1 MKKNRYS
8 DTLNLPQTVF
18 PMRGDLARREP
29 EMLARWQETDLY
41 DRIRKASKGRPRF
54 VLHDGP
60 PYANGDLHMG
70 HAVNK
75 ILKDIVVRNKTMSGF
90 DSPYLPGWDC
100 HGLPIEHQVEKAGG
114 DRHDP
119 NPFRRQCREFAE
131 SQINLQRE
139 GFQRMGVLGEWKNPY
154 KTMHP
159 PTEAGIIRALAKIY
173 GQNLIVHRLKS
184 VLWCA
189 DCESALAEAEVEY
202 DNRTSQAV
210 DVAFPLTAIADG
222 YRRFGT
228 PDKALPISLVIWT
241 TTPWTL
247 PANRA
252 IAVHPQM
259 EYVLLQTDGHCHIIA
274 KDLHEEAA
282 ERWQLKN
289 ATVIATA
296 LGSALI
302 GLSYRHPFYDRE
314 SPLLGG
320 EHVTAEAGTGL
331 VHIAPGHGEE
341 DFELGVRHDLPLESP
356 VDKRGHF
363 LADLPLFGGQ
373 NIQTAVP
380 AIIDELKKRQVLLA
394 HQTYEHSYPLCW
406 RHKSPVFFRAT
417 WQWFLAM
424 DKAKATGNTLREEA
438 LRSVEETDFYPG
450 WGKNRLR
457 AMIATRP
464 DWCLSRQRFWNV
476 PIPFF
481 VHQQSGELH
490 PKTTELMEAV
500 ARRIE
505 KEGIEAWFESAK
517 EDWLPDDKEHE
528 KIADSLDVWFD
539 SGVTHQA
546 VLNWS
551 GGDDDSRPDMYL
563 EGSDQH
569 RGWFHSSLLTGA
581 AMFGRAPYRQ
591 ILTHGFVVAG
601 DGRKMSKS
609 EGNVISPKNLIDAY
623 GADLLR
629 LWVGSSDYSSEI
641 TLSDEIISRVI
652 ETYRR
657 LRNTLRFLLANTA
670 DYDPARQAQPAE
682 ALLEIDRYQLAITE
696 DLRQSVAELYGR
708 HDYHTLIH
716 RLHHFCSQDLGG
728 FYLDILKDRLYTC
741 PVDSPARRSA
751 QQILWHTADT
761 LIKLLS
767 PILCFTADEAW
778 RAFTGDDKES
788 PMLHTWTAPLP
799 QPADAGDLRD
809 KWTAIRHHRHEVMV
823 AIEQART
830 AEHIRSS
837 LEAELHIPPPAD
849 KTVAN
854 ALLSLGEELRHIYI
868 VSSAIVD
875 EKAAHITVHK
885 SAAHKCER
893 CWHCEPS
900 VDNDGLCGRCH
911 KALTGAVERQFV

>member
-114 DRHDP
+114 DRYDYDP

-296 LGSALI
+296 LGSAPNWPSPTAI
-302 GLSYRHPFYDRE
+302 PSTTANPRYWAANMSPPKPAPAWYTSPPGTAKKTSNWESGTTPARIPGRQTRSLSRRPTPIRRTKHPNRR
-314 SPLLGG
+314 
-320 EHVTAEAGTGL
+320 
-331 VHIAPGHGEE
+331 PGH
-341 DFELGVRHDLPLESP
+341 H
-356 VDKRGHF
+356 
-363 LADLPLFGGQ
+363 
-373 NIQTAVP
+373 
-380 AIIDELKKRQVLLA
+380 
-394 HQTYEHSYPLCW
+394 
-406 RHKSPVFFRAT
+406 
-417 WQWFLAM
+417 
-424 DKAKATGNTLREEA
+424 
-438 LRSVEETDFYPG
+438 
-450 WGKNRLR
+450 
-457 AMIATRP
+457 
-464 DWCLSRQRFWNV
+464 
-476 PIPFF
+476 
-481 VHQQSGELH
+481 
-490 PKTTELMEAV
+490 
-500 ARRIE
+500 
-505 KEGIEAWFESAK
+505 
-517 EDWLPDDKEHE
+517 
-528 KIADSLDVWFD
+528 
-539 SGVTHQA
+539 
-546 VLNWS
+546 
-551 GGDDDSRPDMYL
+551 
-563 EGSDQH
+563 
-569 RGWFHSSLLTGA
+569 
-581 AMFGRAPYRQ
+581 
-591 ILTHGFVVAG
+591 
-601 DGRKMSKS
+601 
-609 EGNVISPKNLIDAY
+609 
-623 GADLLR
+623 
-629 LWVGSSDYSSEI
+629 
-641 TLSDEIISRVI
+641 
-652 ETYRR
+652 
-657 LRNTLRFLLANTA
+657 
-670 DYDPARQAQPAE
+670 
-682 ALLEIDRYQLAITE
+682 
-696 DLRQSVAELYGR
+696 
-708 HDYHTLIH
+708 
-716 RLHHFCSQDLGG
+716 
-728 FYLDILKDRLYTC
+728 
-741 PVDSPARRSA
+741 
-751 QQILWHTADT
+751 
-761 LIKLLS
+761 
-767 PILCFTADEAW
+767 
-778 RAFTGDDKES
+778 
-788 PMLHTWTAPLP
+788 
-799 QPADAGDLRD
+799 
-809 KWTAIRHHRHEVMV
+809 
-823 AIEQART
+823 
-830 AEHIRSS
+830 
-837 LEAELHIPPPAD
+837 
-849 KTVAN
+849 
-854 ALLSLGEELRHIYI
+854 
-868 VSSAIVD
+868 
-875 EKAAHITVHK
+875 
-885 SAAHKCER
+885 
-893 CWHCEPS
+893 
-900 VDNDGLCGRCH
+900 
-911 KALTGAVERQFV
+911 